1 MCSLILHI
9 YCDKKNITSN
19 LHIHY
24 TSKENI
30 HRCNMFSSG
39 GSTIAVA
46 SLCSVVS
53 IAQKEERKKERQRAT
68 KGKKLQSMVSKKKER
83 GFSSILV
90 RRALIGS

>member
-1 MCSLILHI
+1 
-9 YCDKKNITSN
+9 
-19 LHIHY
+19 
-24 TSKENI
+24 
-30 HRCNMFSSG
+30 MFSSG